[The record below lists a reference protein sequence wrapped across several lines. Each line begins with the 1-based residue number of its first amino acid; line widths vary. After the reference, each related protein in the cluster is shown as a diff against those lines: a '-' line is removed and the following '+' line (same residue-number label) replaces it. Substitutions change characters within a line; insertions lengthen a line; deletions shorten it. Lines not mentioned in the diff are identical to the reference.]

1 MTPQL
6 TALII
11 LIACVILFLTEWI
24 PSALT
29 SVIACLAFAMTG
41 VCTFS
46 EAFSGFSN
54 STVILVFGMMVI
66 GDAMFAS
73 GVAHEIG
80 KWVVRVVGNSERRF
94 ILIGGFTSA
103 VMSMFLANT
112 AVIAMFI
119 AIMNSV
125 AGSNR
130 NIKLKNI
137 CLATCMGSMFGGTC
151 TLVGSTPQLTVQS
164 ILEPQTGLTFSMW
177 DFLPVGALLTVLYL
191 VYVLFIGYPLGKK
204 IWGTC
209 ELPGDG
215 SIADSET
222 AGELGG
228 GNDITVASSRK
239 KQIAMVAILA
249 LMIVLFITEIVSNA
263 VTACICASLCV
274 ITGCTNEKRVMRNM
288 DWPVLFRLAGC
299 LGIGAGIDA
308 SGCGE
313 LIAGAFMSVF
323 GADVSPFMLL
333 AGAVFMSIVI
343 SNFISNSTA
352 AFIVLPPVLA
362 ICSEY
367 GFNPMAFAIGISYG
381 VSLCFATP
389 LANAQTGMTMVA
401 GYKFNDYF
409 KYNFL
414 LEIIVFI
421 GIVAFVPLF
430 WDLRI

>member
-11 LIACVILFLTEWI
+11 IVACVILFLTEWI

-29 SVIACLAFAMTG
+29 SVLACLAFAMTG

-73 GVAHEIG
+73 GVAQEIG

-94 ILIGGFTSA
+94 ILIGGLTSA
-103 VMSMFLANT
+103 IMSMFLANT

-125 AGSNR
+125 AISNR
-130 NIKLKNI
+130 NMKLKNI
-137 CLATCMGSMFGGTC
+137 CLATCMGSMFGGAC

-191 VYVLFIGYPLGKK
+191 IYVLVIGYPLGKK
-204 IWGTC
+204 IWGT
-209 ELPGDG
+209 
-215 SIADSET
+215 ADVSDEGTLSAAGADNITASEEN
-222 AGELGG
+222 AVVG
-228 GNDITVASSRK
+228 SRK
-239 KQIAMVAILA
+239 KQIIMLAILG
-249 LMIVLFITEIVSNA
+249 LMIVLFTTEIVSNA

-274 ITGCTNEKRVMRNM
+274 ITGCTSEKRVMKNM

-323 GADVSPFMLL
+323 GSDVSPFMLL

-367 GFNPMAFAIGISYG
+367 GFNPMAFAMGISYG

-401 GYKFNDYF
+401 GYKFNDYI

-414 LEIIVFI
+414 LEVVVFI
-421 GIVAFVPLF
+421 GIVLFVPLF
-430 WDLRI
+430 WNLRI

>member
-94 ILIGGFTSA
+94 ILIGGLTSA

-125 AGSNR
+125 SGSNS
-130 NIKLKNI
+130 NMKLKNI
-137 CLATCMGSMFGGTC
+137 CLATCMGSMFGGAC

-191 VYVLFIGYPLGKK
+191 AYVLFIGYPLGKK
-204 IWGTC
+204 IWGT
-209 ELPGDG
+209 
-215 SIADSET
+215 
-222 AGELGG
+222 GELSVEGSATG
-228 GNDITVASSRK
+228 SVGELDDVNAPPIVSSRK
-239 KQIAMVAILA
+239 KQITMVAILA

-274 ITGCTNEKRVMRNM
+274 ITGCTSEKRVMRNM

-367 GFNPMAFAIGISYG
+367 GFNPMAFAIGISYS

-414 LEIIVFI
+414 LEIVVFF
-421 GIVAFVPLF
+421 GIIAFVPLF

>member
-11 LIACVILFLTEWI
+11 IVACVILFLTEWI

-29 SVIACLAFAMTG
+29 SVLACLAFAMTG

-73 GVAHEIG
+73 GVAQEIG
-80 KWVVRVVGNSERRF
+80 KWVVSVVGNSERRF
-94 ILIGGFTSA
+94 ILIGGLTSA
-103 VMSMFLANT
+103 IMSMFLANT

-125 AGSNR
+125 AISNR
-130 NIKLKNI
+130 NMKLKNI
-137 CLATCMGSMFGGTC
+137 CLATCMGSMFGGAC

-191 VYVLFIGYPLGKK
+191 IYVLVIGYPLGKK
-204 IWGTC
+204 IWGT
-209 ELPGDG
+209 
-215 SIADSET
+215 ADVSDEGTLSAAGADNITASEEN
-222 AGELGG
+222 AVVG
-228 GNDITVASSRK
+228 SRK
-239 KQIAMVAILA
+239 KQIIMLAILG
-249 LMIVLFITEIVSNA
+249 LMIVLFTTEIVSNA

-274 ITGCTNEKRVMRNM
+274 ITGCTSEKRVMKNM

-323 GADVSPFMLL
+323 GSDVSPFMLL

-367 GFNPMAFAIGISYG
+367 GFNPMAFAMGISYG

-401 GYKFNDYF
+401 GYKFNDYI

-414 LEIIVFI
+414 LEVVVFI
-421 GIVAFVPLF
+421 GIVLFVPLF

>member
-1 MTPQL
+1 
-6 TALII
+6 
-11 LIACVILFLTEWI
+11 
-24 PSALT
+24 
-29 SVIACLAFAMTG
+29 
-41 VCTFS
+41 
-46 EAFSGFSN
+46 
-54 STVILVFGMMVI
+54 
-66 GDAMFAS
+66 
-73 GVAHEIG
+73 
-80 KWVVRVVGNSERRF
+80 
-94 ILIGGFTSA
+94 
-103 VMSMFLANT
+103 
-112 AVIAMFI
+112 
-119 AIMNSV
+119 
-125 AGSNR
+125 
-130 NIKLKNI
+130 
-137 CLATCMGSMFGGTC
+137 
-151 TLVGSTPQLTVQS
+151 
-164 ILEPQTGLTFSMW
+164 
-177 DFLPVGALLTVLYL
+177 
-191 VYVLFIGYPLGKK
+191 
-204 IWGTC
+204 
-209 ELPGDG
+209 
-215 SIADSET
+215 
-222 AGELGG
+222 
-228 GNDITVASSRK
+228 
-239 KQIAMVAILA
+239 MVAILA

-367 GFNPMAFAIGISYG
+367 GFNPMAFAIGISYS

>member
-11 LIACVILFLTEWI
+11 IVACVILFLTEWI

-29 SVIACLAFAMTG
+29 SVLACLAFAMTG

-73 GVAHEIG
+73 GVAQEIG

-94 ILIGGFTSA
+94 ILIGGLTSA
-103 VMSMFLANT
+103 IMSMFLANT

-125 AGSNR
+125 AISNR
-130 NIKLKNI
+130 NMKLKNI
-137 CLATCMGSMFGGTC
+137 CLATCMGSMFGGAC

-191 VYVLFIGYPLGKK
+191 IYVLVIGYPLGKK
-204 IWGTC
+204 IWGT
-209 ELPGDG
+209 
-215 SIADSET
+215 ADVSDEGTLSAAGADNITASEEN
-222 AGELGG
+222 AVVG
-228 GNDITVASSRK
+228 SRK
-239 KQIAMVAILA
+239 KQIIMLAILG
-249 LMIVLFITEIVSNA
+249 LMIVLFTTEIVSNA

-274 ITGCTNEKRVMRNM
+274 ITGCTSEKRVMKNM

-323 GADVSPFMLL
+323 GSDVSPFMLL

-343 SNFISNSTA
+343 SNFIPNSTA

-367 GFNPMAFAIGISYG
+367 GFNPMAFAMGISYG

-401 GYKFNDYF
+401 GYKFNDYI

-414 LEIIVFI
+414 LEVVVFI
-421 GIVAFVPLF
+421 GIVLFVPLF

>member
-94 ILIGGFTSA
+94 ILIGGLTSA

-125 AGSNR
+125 SGSNS
-130 NIKLKNI
+130 NMKLKNI
-137 CLATCMGSMFGGTC
+137 CLATCMGSMFGGAC

-177 DFLPVGALLTVLYL
+177 DFLPAGALLTVLYL
-191 VYVLFIGYPLGKK
+191 AYVLFIGYPLGKK
-204 IWGTC
+204 IWGT
-209 ELPGDG
+209 
-215 SIADSET
+215 
-222 AGELGG
+222 GELSVEGSATG
-228 GNDITVASSRK
+228 SVGELDDVNAPPIVSSRK
-239 KQIAMVAILA
+239 KQITMVAILA

-274 ITGCTNEKRVMRNM
+274 ITGCTSEKRVMRNM

-367 GFNPMAFAIGISYG
+367 GFNPMAFAIGISYS

-414 LEIIVFI
+414 LEIVVF
-421 GIVAFVPLF
+421 LE
-430 WDLRI
+430 

>member
-11 LIACVILFLTEWI
+11 IVACVILFLTEWI

-29 SVIACLAFAMTG
+29 SVLACLAFAMTG

-73 GVAHEIG
+73 GVAQEIG
-80 KWVVRVVGNSERRF
+80 KWVVSVVGNSERRF
-94 ILIGGFTSA
+94 ILIGGLTSA
-103 VMSMFLANT
+103 IMSMFLANT

-125 AGSNR
+125 AISNR
-130 NIKLKNI
+130 NMKLKNI
-137 CLATCMGSMFGGTC
+137 CLATCMGSMFGGAC

-191 VYVLFIGYPLGKK
+191 IYVLVIGYPLGKK
-204 IWGTC
+204 IWGT
-209 ELPGDG
+209 
-215 SIADSET
+215 ADVSDEGTLSAAGADNITASEEN
-222 AGELGG
+222 AVVG
-228 GNDITVASSRK
+228 SRK
-239 KQIAMVAILA
+239 KQIIMLAILG
-249 LMIVLFITEIVSNA
+249 LMIVLFTTEIVSNA

-274 ITGCTNEKRVMRNM
+274 ITGCTSEKRVMKNM

-323 GADVSPFMLL
+323 GSDVSRFMLL

-367 GFNPMAFAIGISYG
+367 GFNPMAFAMGISYG

-401 GYKFNDYF
+401 GYKFNDYI

-414 LEIIVFI
+414 LEVVVFI
-421 GIVAFVPLF
+421 GIVLFVPLF

>member
-11 LIACVILFLTEWI
+11 IVACVILFLTEWI

-29 SVIACLAFAMTG
+29 SVLACLAFAMTG

-73 GVAHEIG
+73 GVAQEIG

-94 ILIGGFTSA
+94 ILIGGLTSA
-103 VMSMFLANT
+103 IMSMFLANT

-125 AGSNR
+125 AISNR
-130 NIKLKNI
+130 NMKLKNI
-137 CLATCMGSMFGGTC
+137 CLATCMGSMFGGAC

-191 VYVLFIGYPLGKK
+191 IYVLVIGYPLGKK
-204 IWGTC
+204 IWGT
-209 ELPGDG
+209 
-215 SIADSET
+215 ADVSDEGTLSAAGADNITASEEN
-222 AGELGG
+222 AVVG
-228 GNDITVASSRK
+228 SRK
-239 KQIAMVAILA
+239 KQIIMLAILG
-249 LMIVLFITEIVSNA
+249 LMIVLFTTEIVSNA

-274 ITGCTNEKRVMRNM
+274 ITGCTSEKRVMKNM

-323 GADVSPFMLL
+323 GSDVSPFMLL

-367 GFNPMAFAIGISYG
+367 GFNPMAFAMGISYG

-389 LANAQTGMTMVA
+389 LANAQTGMIMVA
-401 GYKFNDYF
+401 GYKFNDYI

-414 LEIIVFI
+414 LEVVVFI
-421 GIVAFVPLF
+421 GIVLFVPLF
-430 WDLRI
+430 WNLRI

>member
-29 SVIACLAFAMTG
+29 SVIACLAFTMTG

-94 ILIGGFTSA
+94 ILIGGLTSA

-125 AGSNR
+125 SGSNS
-130 NIKLKNI
+130 NMKLKNI
-137 CLATCMGSMFGGTC
+137 CLATCMGSMFGGAC

-177 DFLPVGALLTVLYL
+177 DFLPAGALLTVLYL
-191 VYVLFIGYPLGKK
+191 AYVLFIGYPLGKK
-204 IWGTC
+204 IWGT
-209 ELPGDG
+209 
-215 SIADSET
+215 
-222 AGELGG
+222 GELSVEGSATG
-228 GNDITVASSRK
+228 SVGELDDVNAPPIVSSRK
-239 KQIAMVAILA
+239 KQITMVAILA

-274 ITGCTNEKRVMRNM
+274 ITGCTSEKRVMRNM

-367 GFNPMAFAIGISYG
+367 GFNPMAFAIGISYS

-414 LEIIVFI
+414 LEIVVFF
-421 GIVAFVPLF
+421 GIIAFVPLF